1 MTVRPDPARLER
13 IVGVV
18 LQLGVAAS
26 TACLAVGLVM
36 SFLRGGTGVAR
47 VLLNT
52 GVIVLL
58 ATPVARVVVSMGE
71 YALQRDWVFVGLTL
85 TVLLEL
91 LASGLAAMYGR
102 RL

>member
-1 MTVRPDPARLER
+1 MTVRQDPARLER

-18 LQLGVAAS
+18 LQLGVMAS
-26 TACLAVGLVM
+26 TVCLAVGLVM
-36 SFLRGGTGVAR
+36 SFLDGGAGVAR
-47 VLLNT
+47 FLLNT

-91 LASGLAAMYGR
+91 LASGVAAMYGR

>member
-1 MTVRPDPARLER
+1 MTVRQDPARLER

-18 LQLGVAAS
+18 LQLGVMAS
-26 TACLAVGLVM
+26 TVCLAVGLVM
-36 SFLRGGTGVAR
+36 SFLDGRAGVAR
-47 VLLNT
+47 FLLNS

-91 LASGLAAMYGR
+91 LASGVAAMYGR